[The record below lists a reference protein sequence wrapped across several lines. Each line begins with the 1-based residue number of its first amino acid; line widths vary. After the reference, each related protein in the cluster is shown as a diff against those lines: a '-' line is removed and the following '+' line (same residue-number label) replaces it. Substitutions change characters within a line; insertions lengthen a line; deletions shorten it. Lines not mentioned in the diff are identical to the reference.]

1 MASILKAK
9 INAFCQKYFG
19 SLNIDPNTMLSAKD
33 GNKIYSRYYTLL
45 KWDKGR
51 ISLWCDTG
59 WEAYEKASIKK
70 EDIVFSLALERDK
83 SYYGAKDKNELEEKA
98 KKQAPSEWL
107 SEKEVIECDKI
118 VENKFH
124 IQIDPDNN
132 STVYFTYCFKDPEDS
147 ETAAKQSIQEFFDG
161 ILNNEMMSNEEVKIL
176 QSSGLNE
183 YISLDGSFD
192 KMTYLNNH
200 DIWKISAGADF
211 FSANKVEEMVK
222 ENFVSMANDTK
233 AKGRSPTTQWDDF
246 RNAPIGDV
254 CYLCHGNNSIKAI
267 GIFDSDVEESSDTW
281 KIRKVKWLFKSI
293 SNSSYNGQR
302 KWWAPNDNST
312 FIKVPKNEYDLFE
325 SELLLPFFGKKIQDL
340 DNACMNN
347 AQGKNHMVDLKKHVK
362 FLEANHN
369 IILHGAPGTGKTYL
383 AKQIAKEMI
392 FNAEETG
399 LLAKEESSL
408 NDDEKK
414 KIAEL
419 NEQFKKQCGFVQF
432 HQSYDYTDFVE
443 GLRPLNQ
450 GTNQIGFDRK
460 NGVFKDFCKNALTG
474 SINKNDSD
482 ISLKQA
488 YESLIEK
495 IENEEISSF
504 KQKSGKDIFINGI
517 SAKKNIRV
525 QSEDAAKEDDGTKHI
540 VSYKRLKKL
549 LEKYNTQK
557 SFDDMEDIVGSIKGT
572 IGGCNASAYWAVAK
586 YLLNDMEN
594 YSKQTTE
601 KKYVFIIDEI
611 NRGEMSKIFGELFF
625 SIDPGYRGKE
635 GLIPTQYQN
644 LVPEND
650 QFSEGFFVP
659 KNVYIIGTM
668 NDIDRSVE
676 SMDFAMRRRFA
687 FKEVFAKDSQ
697 VMFNTPNVWKDADEN
712 PVGISAD
719 DLRVLKNRMDNLNQ
733 EMLDEK
739 YNLNKS
745 YQIGGAYF
753 LKYTRY
759 LNGTGDE
766 ARKKAFEDLWEYH
779 IQGVLREYL
788 RGMDKAEDLLISLKA
803 AYDSEEPI
811 KKNPEDGADAQ

>member
-1 MASILKAK
+1 MAQEQSMETILRDK
-9 INAFCQKYFG
+9 INTFCQKYFENINVDPKAMQSDEYG
-19 SLNIDPNTMLSAKD
+19 DKSYSLHYILSE
-33 GNKIYSRYYTLL
+33 
-45 KWDKGR
+45 WDNGR
-51 ISLWCDTG
+51 ISLWCDNG
-59 WEAYEKASIKK
+59 WEPYKNTSIKK
-70 EDIVFSLALERDK
+70 DDIVFSLALERDK
-83 SYYGAKDKNELEEKA
+83 AYYGAKDKNELEEKA

-107 SEKEVIECDKI
+107 SEKEVIECEKI
-118 VENKFH
+118 AENKFH
-124 IQIDPDNN
+124 IQIDQDDK
-132 STVYFTYCFKDPEDS
+132 STVYFTYCFKDSEDS
-147 ETAAKQSIQEFFDG
+147 ETVAKKSIQEFFDG
-161 ILNNEMMSNEEVKIL
+161 ILNNNMISDEETHFFINHFSEYLSEENNSMLKDVFDNIEHAMKKKIEAGETSLLLL
-176 QSSGLNE
+176 Q
-183 YISLDGSFD
+183 
-192 KMTYLNNH
+192 NNVT
-200 DIWKISAGADF
+200 
-211 FSANKVEEMVK
+211 NKCVQYVPTEQDVW
-222 ENFVSMANDTK
+222 
-233 AKGRSPTTQWDDF
+233 AKGKCHYEFHPVRKKLGIYFHCEKSCADQKKIADLILKDDAF
-246 RNAPIGDV
+246 KGKTENWQGVDGA
-254 CYLCHGNNSIKAI
+254 SIKFGVI
-267 GIFDSDVEESSDTW
+267 QMGSDAKVVAEEAVQIMLNAEKQYGL
-281 KIRKVKWLFKSI
+281 KIK
-293 SNSSYNGQR
+293 
-302 KWWAPNDNST
+302 
-312 FIKVPKNEYDLFE
+312 
-325 SELLLPFFGKKIQDL
+325 ELL
-340 DNACMNN
+340 N
-347 AQGKNHMVDLKKHVK
+347 QGKEQINPTEEPTMATEKNHQEMLR

-383 AKQIAKEMI
+383 AKQIAEEMI
-392 FNAEETG
+392 FNEEERT
-399 LLAKEESSL
+399 LRAKEKTSL
-408 NDDEKK
+408 SEEDKK
-414 KIAEL
+414 KIEEL
-419 NEQFKKQCGFVQF
+419 NKRFKEQCGFAQF
-432 HQSYDYTDFVE
+432 HQSYDYTDFIE
-443 GLRPLNQ
+443 GLRPGNP
-450 GTNQIGFDRK
+450 NKDQIVFERK
-460 NGVFKDFCKNALTG
+460 NGVFKEFCKNALTG
-474 SINKNDSD
+474 SINKNDGD

-495 IENEEISSF
+495 IENEEITF
-504 KQKSGKDIFINGI
+504 FEQKSGKKIFIKEI

-525 QSEDAAKEDDGTKHI
+525 QSEDASKLDDGMNHV

-557 SFDDMEDIVGSIKGT
+557 TFDDMDNIVEAIKEV

-594 YSKQTTE
+594 YSKQAAE

-650 QFSEGFFVP
+650 QFSDGFYVP

>member
-1 MASILKAK
+1 MAQEPSMASILKDK
-9 INAFCQKYFG
+9 INDFCQKYFEK
-19 SLNIDPNTMLSAKD
+19 LNVDPNAMQSAKD
-33 GNKIYSRYYTLL
+33 GNRIDCRYYTLL
-45 KWDKGR
+45 KWDKGE
-51 ISLWCDTG
+51 ISLWCDCG
-59 WEAYEKASIKK
+59 WESYEKSSIQKG
-70 EDIVFSLALERDK
+70 DIVFSLALERDK
-83 SYYGAKDKNELEEKA
+83 SYYDAKDKNELEEKA

-107 SEKEVIECDKI
+107 SEKEVIECEKI
-118 VENKFH
+118 AENKFH
-124 IQIDPDNN
+124 IQIDQDNN

-147 ETAAKQSIQEFFDG
+147 ETVAKQSIQEFFDG
-161 ILNNEMMSNEEVKIL
+161 ILNNNMISDEETHFFINHF
-176 QSSGLNE
+176 SE
-183 YISLDGSFD
+183 YLS
-192 KMTYLNNH
+192 
-200 DIWKISAGADF
+200 
-211 FSANKVEEMVK
+211 EE
-222 ENFVSMANDTK
+222 
-233 AKGRSPTTQWDDF
+233 
-246 RNAPIGDV
+246 
-254 CYLCHGNNSIKAI
+254 NNSMLKDVFDNIEHAMKEKSEAGETSLLLLQNDINNKCVQYAPAEQDVWARSKCHYEFHPVRKNLGIYFHCEKGCANQKKIADLILNDDTFKGKTEKWQGFDGASIKFGTI
-267 GIFDSDVEESSDTW
+267 KMDSDAKAVAEEAVQIMLNAEKQYGL
-281 KIRKVKWLFKSI
+281 KIK
-293 SNSSYNGQR
+293 
-302 KWWAPNDNST
+302 
-312 FIKVPKNEYDLFE
+312 
-325 SELLLPFFGKKIQDL
+325 ELLNQSKEQINPTEEPTMATEKDHQKMLR
-340 DNACMNN
+340 
-347 AQGKNHMVDLKKHVK
+347 

-392 FNAEETG
+392 FTEEERA
-399 LLAKEESSL
+399 LLTKEEPSL

-414 KIAEL
+414 KLAEL
-419 NEQFKKQCGFVQF
+419 DERFKEQCGFVQF

-460 NGVFKDFCKNALTG
+460 NGVFKEFCKNALTG
-474 SINKNDSD
+474 TINKNDGD

-495 IENEEISSF
+495 IENEEITF
-504 KQKSGKDIFINGI
+504 FEQKSGKKIFIKEI

-525 QSEDAAKEDDGTKHI
+525 QSEDASKQDDGMNHV

-557 SFDDMEDIVGSIKGT
+557 SFDDMDNIVEAIKEV

-594 YSKQTTE
+594 YSKQAAE

-687 FKEVFAKDSQ
+687 FKEVFAEDSQ
-697 VMFNTPNVWKDADEN
+697 AMFDNPNVWKDADEN

-719 DLRVLKNRMDNLNQ
+719 DLRVLKNRMNNLNQ

-759 LNGTGDE
+759 LNGTGDK

-788 RGMDKAEDLLISLKA
+788 RGMDKAEDLLISLKN

-811 KKNPEDGADAQ
+811 KKNPEDDIDAQ